1 MLGRKRK
8 FGEASGWVSVRV
20 PASKILEYR
29 EAVRDFVEGKF
40 AIDLTLGEDSAFLFF
55 QVPKS
60 RVGEYKV
67 AVEGFV
73 RGLLEREGGAKS
85 FKDEHSKSV
94 ESGYQ
99 FRDFKD
105 FSDDELKG
113 KK

>member
-1 MLGRKRK
+1 MGIKRK

-20 PASKILEYR
+20 PTSKILEYR
-29 EAVRDFVEGKF
+29 EAVREFVEGKY
-40 AIDLTLGEDSAFLFF
+40 AIESTLGEGSAFLFF

-73 RGLLEREGGAKS
+73 KGLLEKEVGAKCS
-85 FKDEHSKSV
+85 EDERKTSV
-94 ESGYQ
+94 ESGCR

-105 FSDDELKG
+105 FSEG
-113 KK
+113 K